1 MRSDLPRMLTCFFL
15 EQVCTGPALSLF
27 RFEEL
32 ELLVCGLPHY
42 NFTDLQKAAKYDG
55 GYHADHPR
63 IKVFWSIIHHFT
75 LEQKKRFLLFTT
87 GSDR

>member
-1 MRSDLPRMLTCFFL
+1 MLIQQVVR
-15 EQVCTGPALSLF
+15 QVCSGPALSLF

-42 NFTDLQKAAKYDG
+42 NFADLQEAAKYDG
-55 GYHADHPR
+55 GYHAEHPTIR
-63 IKVFWSIIHHFT
+63 LFWTIIRNFT